1 MKLLIIFTLTLV
13 PELFARDFKR
23 KIITDPAIS
32 RRCEQLIQEREDKIQ
47 HKQKIMELIS
57 RNRLLFFETPK
68 HRLSV
73 LEQLRLNYEKLRREL
88 RLSLIKINR
97 QEEHLVRRGCPGVKL

>member
-1 MKLLIIFTLTLV
+1 MKWCLLFLLFFT
-13 PELFARDFKR
+13 PELFAQDFKR

-32 RRCEQLIQEREDKIQ
+32 RQCEQLIQEREDKIQ

-73 LEQLRLNYEKLRREL
+73 LEQLRLNYGKLRREL
-88 RLSLIKINR
+88 RLALIKINR

>member
-1 MKLLIIFTLTLV
+1 MKILLGLLLLMQTD
-13 PELFARDFKR
+13 LFARDFKR

-32 RRCEQLIQEREDKIQ
+32 RRCEQLIQERGEKVV
-47 HKQKIMELIS
+47 HKQKVMELIS

-73 LEQLRLNYEKLRREL
+73 LEKLRINYGKLRREL
-88 RLSLIKINR
+88 RLALIKINR

>member
-1 MKLLIIFTLTLV
+1 MKWLCLWLV
-13 PELFARDFKR
+13 FSSSDLFAQDFKR

-32 RRCEQLIQEREDKIQ
+32 RRCEQLIQDRETKIK

-57 RNRLLFFETPK
+57 RNRLLYLETPK

-73 LEQLRLNYEKLRREL
+73 LEQLRLNYGKLRREL

>member
-1 MKLLIIFTLTLV
+1 MKLHWLWLFLLTTDLS
-13 PELFARDFKR
+13 AQDFKR

-32 RRCEQLIQEREDKIQ
+32 RRCEQLIQEREDKVK

-57 RNRLLFFETPK
+57 RNRQLFFETPK

-73 LEQLRLNYEKLRREL
+73 LEQLRLNYGKLRREL

>member
-1 MKLLIIFTLTLV
+1 MKWILVFSLLIAT
-13 PELFARDFKR
+13 ELIAQDFKR

-32 RRCEQLIQEREDKIQ
+32 RRCEQLIQEREDKVQ

-57 RNRLLFFETPK
+57 RNRLLFIETPK

-73 LEQLRLNYEKLRREL
+73 LEKLRLNYGKLRREL
-88 RLSLIKINR
+88 RLSLIKISR

>member
-1 MKLLIIFTLTLV
+1 MKWCLLFVFALL
-13 PELFARDFKR
+13 PEAFAQDFKR
-23 KIITDPAIS
+23 TIITDPAIS

-68 HRLSV
+68 HRLSI
-73 LEQLRLNYEKLRREL
+73 LERLRLNYGKLRREL